1 MSIAMSTA
9 TILGFVGDTLT
20 FFGGVVLALDALERE
35 REFRKQKEWADT
47 VREFKGVELTRHGI
61 RLLDEKSVELVF
73 IRLSV
78 RRSVWGTAIVAAGF
92 LALLGARVL
101 GG

>member
-1 MSIAMSTA
+1 MGRYRAGIQ
-9 TILGFVGDTLT
+9 GR
-20 FFGGVVLALDALERE
+20 GVNAA
-35 REFRKQKEWADT
+35 W
-47 VREFKGVELTRHGI
+47 I

-78 RRSVWGTAIVAAGF
+78 RRSVWGTTIVAAGF